1 MGGSKGRGR
10 PPRWRGDRERR
21 IHVRSSLLRSDL
33 QQRLDSVLVLG
44 RGTSRVYGAYVRPL
58 EPGFGNAVWHLR
70 SLSARSS
77 LGDLRSS
84 LQVVPPRRR
93 FWRLLARVVLVC
105 FGVVP
110 SLPWAISRA
119 GSGRT
124 GSSRRALHGPQ
135 NLLGIG
141 DWLLLPTACHTQ
153 AGRVWC
159 SLTSV
164 RPRCSSRGRT
174 CCCRIA
180 AGRDLGSLPRRRFR
194 CSFWRPPTAPACRGR
209 CAAARCV
216 AFRHLVGR
224 LLSRRWQ
231 HAF

>member
-1 MGGSKGRGR
+1 M
-10 PPRWRGDRERR
+10 
-21 IHVRSSLLRSDL
+21 
-33 QQRLDSVLVLG
+33 
-44 RGTSRVYGAYVRPL
+44 RPL

-141 DWLLLPTACHTQ
+141 DWLLLHGAY
-153 AGRVWC
+153 
-159 SLTSV
+159 V
-164 RPRCSSRGRT
+164 RPLEPGFGNAVWHLRSLSARSSLG
-174 CCCRIA
+174 
-180 AGRDLGSLPRRRFR
+180 DLRSSLLVVPLRRRF
-194 CSFWRPPTAPACRGR
+194 W
-209 CAAARCV
+209 
-216 AFRHLVGR
+216 R
-224 LLSRRWQ
+224 LLARVVLVCFVVVSCLPWAIVSAGSGCTGSSRLALHGPQRLLGIGDWPLPLAAC
-231 HAF
+231 HAQAGTKGGMRN

>member
-1 MGGSKGRGR
+1 M
-10 PPRWRGDRERR
+10 
-21 IHVRSSLLRSDL
+21 
-33 QQRLDSVLVLG
+33 
-44 RGTSRVYGAYVRPL
+44 RPL
-58 EPGFGNAVWHLR
+58 EPCFCNAVWHLR

-105 FGVVP
+105 FGIVP

-153 AGRVWC
+153 AGTPPECTSRSGCALLATGTRGPDGRARDPVW
-159 SLTSV
+159 V
-164 RPRCSSRGRT
+164 RRGRASK
-174 CCCRIA
+174 RVRAHMRSIA
-180 AGRDLGSLPRRRFR
+180 LALVQRAVEDKRVRCLAQILGWSAQPASGLSP
-194 CSFWRPPTAPACRGR
+194 WRSPS
-209 CAAARCV
+209 
-216 AFRHLVGR
+216 AF
-224 LLSRRWQ
+224 S
-231 HAF
+231 

>member
-1 MGGSKGRGR
+1 MGTAFASAWQGVSFCEDFSANSAFCAWQQGRLRAGGASLR
-10 PPRWRGDRERR
+10 LGFQLTRLCLAGLGHRAGGA
-21 IHVRSSLLRSDL
+21 IVSARSTKDLRSRALFL

-44 RGTSRVYGAYVRPL
+44 REPSGVFCALVRPL
-58 EPGFGNAVWHLR
+58 EPCFCNAVWHLR

-141 DWLLLPTACHTQ
+141 DWLLLPTACRTQ
-153 AGRVWC
+153 AGDVSDASSA
-159 SLTSV
+159 SLMMKAVEGVLIWPS
-164 RPRCSSRGRT
+164 
-174 CCCRIA
+174 
-180 AGRDLGSLPRRRFR
+180 
-194 CSFWRPPTAPACRGR
+194 
-209 CAAARCV
+209 
-216 AFRHLVGR
+216 
-224 LLSRRWQ
+224 
-231 HAF
+231 

>member
-1 MGGSKGRGR
+1 M
-10 PPRWRGDRERR
+10 
-21 IHVRSSLLRSDL
+21 

-44 RGTSRVYGAYVRPL
+44 REPSGVFCALVRPL
-58 EPGFGNAVWHLR
+58 EPCFCNAVWHLR

-153 AGRVWC
+153 AGTARELRASPPQPASPQRRFSCFYERRQRAKAPKKRPWC
-159 SLTSV
+159 SA
-164 RPRCSSRGRT
+164 P
-174 CCCRIA
+174 
-180 AGRDLGSLPRRRFR
+180 GS
-194 CSFWRPPTAPACRGR
+194 GK
-209 CAAARCV
+209 
-216 AFRHLVGR
+216 
-224 LLSRRWQ
+224 
-231 HAF
+231 

>member
-1 MGGSKGRGR
+1 M
-10 PPRWRGDRERR
+10 
-21 IHVRSSLLRSDL
+21 
-33 QQRLDSVLVLG
+33 
-44 RGTSRVYGAYVRPL
+44 RPL
-58 EPGFGNAVWHLR
+58 EPCFCNAVWHLR

-153 AGRVWC
+153 AYEPSAGWVGKKNAIQAPQPYMQQPC
-159 SLTSV
+159 DSTALACA
-164 RPRCSSRGRT
+164 RPLCARF
-174 CCCRIA
+174 
-180 AGRDLGSLPRRRFR
+180 LPRRG
-194 CSFWRPPTAPACRGR
+194 CRGPR
-209 CAAARCV
+209 PGAAK
-216 AFRHLVGR
+216 
-224 LLSRRWQ
+224 RRKRKRQ
-231 HAF
+231 KSSCMYL

>member
-1 MGGSKGRGR
+1 M
-10 PPRWRGDRERR
+10 
-21 IHVRSSLLRSDL
+21 
-33 QQRLDSVLVLG
+33 
-44 RGTSRVYGAYVRPL
+44 RPL
-58 EPGFGNAVWHLR
+58 EPCFCNAVWHLR

-153 AGRVWC
+153 AGTTALQYRSTGCWGSFY
-159 SLTSV
+159 SLV
-164 RPRCSSRGRT
+164 RRSFPRPSARARESRCPPGLNRPARFFT
-174 CCCRIA
+174 A
-180 AGRDLGSLPRRRFR
+180 APRAQPSARRLKSACFGPAFTRRR
-194 CSFWRPPTAPACRGR
+194 R
-209 CAAARCV
+209 CASAAPGPCCLGLG
-216 AFRHLVGR
+216 AGDDPP
-224 LLSRRWQ
+224 
-231 HAF
+231 

>member
-1 MGGSKGRGR
+1 M
-10 PPRWRGDRERR
+10 
-21 IHVRSSLLRSDL
+21 
-33 QQRLDSVLVLG
+33 
-44 RGTSRVYGAYVRPL
+44 RPL
-58 EPGFGNAVWHLR
+58 EPCFCNAVWHLR

-153 AGRVWC
+153 AGTPPEC
-159 SLTSV
+159 TS
-164 RPRCSSRGRT
+164 RSGC
-174 CCCRIA
+174 
-180 AGRDLGSLPRRRFR
+180 
-194 CSFWRPPTAPACRGR
+194 APMAICPLQV
-209 CAAARCV
+209 V
-216 AFRHLVGR
+216 AVDR
-224 LLSRRWQ
+224 LLTPPAPQALQAVSRAATGTGLGKFVVVFRAATAERILAWRWVGLRWKG
-231 HAF
+231 AMRFWTRRG

>member
-1 MGGSKGRGR
+1 M
-10 PPRWRGDRERR
+10 
-21 IHVRSSLLRSDL
+21 
-33 QQRLDSVLVLG
+33 
-44 RGTSRVYGAYVRPL
+44 RPL
-58 EPGFGNAVWHLR
+58 EPCFCNAVWHLR

-141 DWLLLPTACHTQ
+141 DWLLLPTNSAAILLAQYLSCAHGARRPCPSGWWLSSCAHCLSTCPRARRSTSARATDG
-153 AGRVWC
+153 AGKRAFGNPATAWPKLAPDRRV
-159 SLTSV
+159 
-164 RPRCSSRGRT
+164 GY
-174 CCCRIA
+174 I
-180 AGRDLGSLPRRRFR
+180 
-194 CSFWRPPTAPACRGR
+194 
-209 CAAARCV
+209 
-216 AFRHLVGR
+216 
-224 LLSRRWQ
+224 
-231 HAF
+231 